1 LVQHRDAVINSQC
14 TSPLDDPKAQQIYNI
29 KEETILS
36 MRLMS
41 AIVILPFLA
50 ASSLAQT
57 AKPMDRT
64 TSIRAECFRQANE
77 AARAQAGMA
86 SANPAATAEANSVGA
101 NAYYSCIRSKGLRR

>member
-1 LVQHRDAVINSQC
+1 ML
-14 TSPLDDPKAQQIYNI
+14 NI
-29 KEETILS
+29 RTMLGI
-36 MRLMS
+36 
-41 AIVILPFLA
+41 AILPFLA

-64 TSIRAECFRQANE
+64 TAIRAECFRQANE

-101 NAYYSCIRSKGLRR
+101 NAYYSCIRKNGLRR